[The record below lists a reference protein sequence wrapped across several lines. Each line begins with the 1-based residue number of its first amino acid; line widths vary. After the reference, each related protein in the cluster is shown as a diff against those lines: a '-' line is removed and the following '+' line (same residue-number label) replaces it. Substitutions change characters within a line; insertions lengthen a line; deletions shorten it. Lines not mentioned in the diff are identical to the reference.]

1 MKNITP
7 FLLVFHKQIALS
19 IHRQIERREIC
30 MNDLEAYIKTLIL
43 SEYSSLKQFS
53 ETIEMPWS
61 TLDSIL
67 KRGIANS
74 NTSNVL
80 KITQELGLDIEN
92 LMNGDFSES
101 VFLTPITFP
110 KKEKTSNNTTCQ
122 KKSDIDSSL
131 LHSEELELI
140 SHYRELSLKDKRW
153 IMGQIVD
160 LLKKEE
166 EDKQFTTKSPKVQ

>member
-7 FLLVFHKQIALS
+7 FLLVFHNQIALS
-19 IHRQIERREIC
+19 IHSQMERRNIC
-30 MNDLEAYIKTLIL
+30 MNDLEAYIKSLIL
-43 SEYSSLKQFS
+43 GEYSSLKQFS
-53 ETIEMPWS
+53 KTIEMPWS

-80 KITQELGLDIEN
+80 KITQELGLDIEK
-92 LMNGDFSES
+92 LINGDFSED
-101 VFLTPITFP
+101 VFLTPITF
-110 KKEKTSNNTTCQ
+110 Q
-122 KKSDIDSSL
+122 KKSDIGSSPL
-131 LHSEELELI
+131 CPEELELI
-140 SHYRELSLKDKRW
+140 SYYRELSLKDKRW

-166 EDKQFTTKSPKVQ
+166 EDIQSTTKNPKIQ